1 MRRPVDALFIAIAL
15 ASAQTAT
22 TPPPRTDNLVAL
34 EMGGRVESRLRD
46 LGREYS
52 IDKAMDGD
60 PKTVWLSWGTKPE
73 IVLSFFAHDSALVSA
88 VTITLP
94 PMAVDPI
101 WKEAAAAGFR
111 RVAAMTVPKPA
122 GDHVIAITPAVQAR
136 YVKLAIGGNYGSIRA
151 VLIGDLTIKE
161 GQAPGYT
168 ALVKRHADLGALL
181 ASGVL

>member
-1 MRRPVDALFIAIAL
+1 MRSQLDALFIAIAL

-46 LGREYS
+46 LTRENS

-73 IVLSFFAHDSALVSA
+73 VVFSFFARDSALVSA

-94 PMAVDPI
+94 PAAVDPI
-101 WKEAAAAGFR
+101 WKE
-111 RVAAMTVPKPA
+111 PA
-122 GDHVIAITPAVQAR
+122 ECV
-136 YVKLAIGGNYGSIRA
+136 
-151 VLIGDLTIKE
+151 
-161 GQAPGYT
+161 
-168 ALVKRHADLGALL
+168 
-181 ASGVL
+181 